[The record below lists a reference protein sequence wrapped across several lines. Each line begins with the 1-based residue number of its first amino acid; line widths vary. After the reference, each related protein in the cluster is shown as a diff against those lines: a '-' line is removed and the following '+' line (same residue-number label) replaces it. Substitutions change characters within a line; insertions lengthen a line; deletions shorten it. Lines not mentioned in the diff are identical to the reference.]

1 MASRK
6 TFCRFCHANCAIEV
20 EIIDGRAV
28 EVRGDVADPLFGGYT
43 CMKGRELPAQTY
55 HPQRLLSSLKRDA
68 HGDFA
73 PIGSEQALDEIAV
86 RVAAIRAAHGA
97 RAIATYCGTYGFMNS
112 AALPVAAGFHAG
124 IGSPNLYTSI
134 TIDQPAKV
142 YLWSRVG
149 AWLGG
154 PQAFSQSDV
163 SMMIGNNPLTSHYAW
178 QGSVPPFSPSRRLR
192 DARARGLKLI
202 CIDPRRTMVAQLA
215 DIHLQVRPGEDATLM
230 AGMLRLV
237 LDEGLHDREFC
248 AAHVEGLEALRAA
261 LEGFTPAY
269 AARRADVPVADLVA
283 AARLF
288 ARGPR
293 GVATTGTGAEM
304 SRNGALT
311 EHLVM
316 ALNLVCGRVCREGEV
331 APFPR
336 VLSAAVPRKAQV
348 MPPKPLWG
356 AGCTPSRI
364 RGLTQMAGFEMPVA
378 TAADEILTP
387 GEGQIRAL
395 ICVGG
400 NPLVAWPNQQKVERA
415 LKSLE
420 LLVCIDIKQSQ
431 SAQLAHYV
439 IAPQV
444 SLERDDIATAPE
456 VFYEEP
462 YARYTEALLA
472 PAGDVIDEWEFFWG
486 LARRLGTAI
495 PTAGGPL
502 PMDHKPTK
510 FEVLEKITHGCRV
523 PLARVREETR
533 AGGRIFP
540 EAQLRVEPADAGADA
555 RLQLAPDQVPEQL
568 VQLRAEPLDDNG
580 RAVDGQWPATHL
592 LICRRTRQ
600 FFNSTGQ
607 DLGPLRAKGITNHAH
622 LNPADLDRL
631 GAREDDLLEISTQ
644 RAHIVGVAKSAADLK
659 PGVVSMAHAFGARG
673 DDGAAVRAHGASTNR
688 LVNDEADFDP
698 ITGACRQ
705 SAIAVRIRLLPRSA
719 GAPLPKGV

>member
-1 MASRK
+1 MPTRK
-6 TFCRFCHANCAIEV
+6 SFCRFCHANCAIEV
-20 EIIDGRAV
+20 EIVDGRAV
-28 EVRGDVADPLFGGYT
+28 EVRGDVSDPLFGGYT

-55 HPQRLLSSLKRDA
+55 HPQRLRSSLKRA
-68 HGDFA
+68 PAGGFA
-73 PIGSEQALDEIAV
+73 PLGSEQALDEIAA
-86 RVAAIRAAHGA
+86 RLDAIRAQHGP

-149 AWLGG
+149 AWMGG

-192 DARARGLKLI
+192 DAKARGLKLI

-215 DIHLQVRPGEDATLM
+215 DIHLQVRPGEDAPLL
-230 AGMLRLV
+230 AAMLRVILA
-237 LDEGLHDREFC
+237 EGLHDQEFC
-248 AAHVEGLEALRAA
+248 AAHVEGLHELRASV
-261 LEGFTPAY
+261 EGFTPEY
-269 AARRADVPVADLVA
+269 AARRADVPAAALTA

-288 ARGPR
+288 ARARR
-293 GVATTGTGAEM
+293 GTATTGTGAEM

-316 ALNLVCGRVCREGEV
+316 ALNIVCGRFCREGEV

-348 MPPKPLWG
+348 LAPKPLWG
-356 AGCTPSRI
+356 EGCTPSRI
-364 RGLTQMAGFEMPVA
+364 RGLTQMAGFEMPAA

-387 GEGQIRAL
+387 GEGQVRAL
-395 ICVGG
+395 ICIGG

-415 LKSLE
+415 LKSLD

-431 SAQLAHYV
+431 TAQLADYI

-444 SLERDDIATAPE
+444 CLERDDIATAPE

-462 YARYTEALLA
+462 YARYAEALLA
-472 PAGDVIDEWEFFWG
+472 PQGDVIDEWEFFWG
-486 LARRLGTAI
+486 LARRMGTAI

-502 PMDHKPTK
+502 PMDVKPSK

-523 PLARVREETR
+523 PLARVRDETR
-533 AGGRIFP
+533 DGGRIFT
-540 EAQLRVEPADAGADA
+540 EVKLRVAPADAGADA
-555 RLQLAPDQVPEQL
+555 RLQLAPALVPEQL
-568 VQLRAEPLDDNG
+568 VALRAEPVDAAG
-580 RAVDGQWPATHL
+580 RASQGDWPGTHL

-600 FFNSTGQ
+600 YFNSTGQ
-607 DLGPLRAKGITNHAH
+607 DLGALRAKGITNHAH
-622 LNPADLDRL
+622 LHPADLQRL
-631 GAREDDLLEISTQ
+631 GAQEDDLLEISTAH
-644 RAHIVGVAKSAADLK
+644 AHILGVAKPAADLK

-673 DDGAAVRAHGASTNR
+673 ADASAVRAHGASTNR
-688 LVNDEADFDP
+688 LVDDEVDYDP

-705 SAIAVRIRLLPRSA
+705 SAIAVRIRVLPRAARAHSE
-719 GAPLPKGV
+719 